1 MRRNGARRLD
11 NEESNNGERPMRL
24 RRQQLVVAIAALCS
38 GAMLGAAGPAKAQ
51 AAPAQGA
58 SAAAQDEPVELDR
71 LIVTAQSREQE
82 LQDVP
87 IALQVVDQ
95 ALLDDVAAED
105 LSDID
110 AFVPGLVVDGV
121 QPTQPSF
128 RLRGIET
135 SDFGIG
141 TDPAVGIYVDGVYGG
156 RGGGVLLPFLDL
168 ERIEVLKGPQGTL
181 FGRNTAA
188 GAISLITRRPQD
200 QIELRGRLRA
210 GNYGKRYA
218 DAMWNIPT
226 GENSALR
233 INTLVNHSDGWFE
246 DGATGEDL
254 GGENAWAGRAAWQ
267 VHFGE
272 GTTAL
277 LSWDHE
283 SLDQNGRVTTGIVP
297 LPAFPGRPPAPA
309 DPDDYLDPR
318 ELDTFSDAA
327 SAEWRTFDGVTLIV
341 DHELGWSKLTSTTS
355 WRQYDSLNRTEEDGT
370 DRFDL
375 YVDSTNT
382 ESNESLYQE
391 FKLAGSNA
399 RFDWVA
405 GVSYF
410 DEDAEQT
417 SEVNTNTTAVDNI
430 VRNLGIAPTPDGSL
444 FGFTSML
451 AQSFGIPVDLT
462 GQAWNEQFQNT
473 LRTRS
478 YAVFGDVIWHATD
491 RLNLTLGLRY
501 TRDEKDFTWLNDPR
515 STPGLDAQLD
525 LLEAVG
531 FFDAINAAGVPIT
544 RETLTFDMAFID
556 PPALAN
562 KGVLNRA
569 SKNWSD
575 LSPRFVVDYHFNDD
589 TMGFASLAKGYKAG
603 GYNALQI
610 GPAFDNEEVWNFE
623 TGIKQSLGAF
633 AWNGSLFYY
642 QYDNRQSIRLVD
654 PDPNNPTDI
663 PRFVIDNG
671 NLEAWGVDLD
681 ATWRVTDAFR
691 LNFAAEWI
699 DSTYRDYLTPNGVQ
713 LDGQPTGEPRF
724 SASVGASYRFDLG
737 DGGALRLS
745 ARHAYRGEG
754 RCNDDSPSQNQCVP
768 GMAFST
774 TDAQERTDARVAWT
788 SPHGLWE
795 VAAYGNN
802 LFDNRYVTGLNTYGR
817 DVLGVVG
824 ATVNEPRTYG
834 MEFTVR
840 Y

>member
-1 MRRNGARRLD
+1 MALKQGILCTC
-11 NEESNNGERPMRL
+11 L
-24 RRQQLVVAIAALCS
+24 RRALMSACALPLVAL
-38 GAMLGAAGPAKAQ
+38 AQPAETPPAQ
-51 AAPAQGA
+51 AATQEQAG
-58 SAAAQDEPVELDR
+58 AAASQDAGTLDR
-71 LIVTAQSREQE
+71 IVVTAQSREQE
-82 LQDVP
+82 LRDVP
-87 IALQVVDQ
+87 IALQVVDR
-95 ALLDDVAAED
+95 ALLDDIAAED

-110 AFVPGLVVDGV
+110 AFVPGLVIDGV

-156 RGGGVLLPFLDL
+156 RGGGVLMPFLDV

-188 GAISLITRRPQD
+188 GAISIITQRPED
-200 QIELRGRLRA
+200 EVEARGRLRA
-210 GNYGKRYA
+210 GNHGKVYA

-226 GENSALR
+226 GDNSALR
-233 INTLVNHSDGWFE
+233 LNAMINHSDGWIE
-246 DGATGEDL
+246 DGATGEHLD
-254 GGENAWAGRAAWQ
+254 GENVWATRAAWQ
-267 VHFGE
+267 VRFGE
-272 GTTAL
+272 STTAL

-283 SLDQNGRVTTGIVP
+283 NLDQNGRVTTGIVS
-297 LPAFPGRPPAPA
+297 LPSFPARPFAPA
-309 DPDDYLDPR
+309 NPDDYLDPR
-318 ELDTFSDAA
+318 DIDTFSDTA

-341 DHELGWSKLTSTTS
+341 DHDFGWSKFTSTTA
-355 WRQYDSLNRTEEDGT
+355 WRQYDSLNHTEEDGT
-370 DRFDL
+370 NRTDL
-375 YVDSTNT
+375 YVDSQNT

-391 FKLAGSNA
+391 FKLVGSNS

-405 GVSYF
+405 GASYF

-444 FGFTSML
+444 FGYFSAV

-473 LRTRS
+473 LNTRS

-491 RLNLTLGLRY
+491 RLNLTFGLRY
-501 TRDEKDFTWLNDPR
+501 TRDEKDFTWLNNPR
-515 STPGLDAQLD
+515 SAPGLDAQLD
-525 LLEAVG
+525 LLEALG
-531 FFDAINAAGVPIT
+531 FFQATGVP
-544 RETLTFDMAFID
+544 RETFEFDIAFID
-556 PPALAN
+556 PPAMAN
-562 KGVLNRA
+562 KGVLNRD
-569 SKNWSD
+569 SKSWSD
-575 LSPRFVVDYHFNDD
+575 LSPRFVVDYHFNDN

-623 TGIKQSLGAF
+623 TGIKQSFDKF

-642 QYDNRQSIRLVD
+642 NYDNRQSIRLVD

-663 PRFVIDNG
+663 PRFVIDTG
-671 NLEAWGVDLD
+671 DLEAWGVDLD
-681 ATWRVTDAFR
+681 MTWKVTEAFR
-691 LNFAAEWI
+691 LDAQAEWI
-699 DSTYRDYLTPNGVQ
+699 DSTYRKYTTPEGVN

-724 SASVGASYRFDLG
+724 SASFGASYRVDLADAG
-737 DGGALRLS
+737 RLRLS
-745 ARHAYRGEG
+745 ARHAYRGKN
-754 RCNDDSPSQNQCVP
+754 RCNEGSTLQGNCGISEILNVGESQQ
-768 GMAFST
+768 
-774 TDAQERTDARVAWT
+774 RTDLRAAWT
-788 SPHGLWE
+788 SPQGVWE

-802 LFDNRYVTGLNTYGR
+802 VFDNRYVTGLNTYGK

-824 ATVNEPRTYG
+824 AMISEPRTYG
-834 MEFTVR
+834 LELTVH